1 MIGETTA
8 RLRAETATAHERLET
23 DLDIFAHVRRP
34 PDRRRLVERFHGL
47 HAGVERALA
56 PWLEQVA
63 GLDFAGRSR
72 LPHLRRDL
80 TALHAALPAALPVCD
95 VGPVGDRGEAL
106 GLLYVFEGSTLG
118 GHVIRKRLAAEGQD
132 ADGLSF
138 LDPYGAAVGERW
150 RAFLAVLE
158 RQTADEAAR
167 ASAVRGGRRGFDLA
181 HGWLCAQAVAA

>member
-23 DLDIFAHVRRP
+23 DLNIFARVRRP
-34 PDRRRLVERFHGL
+34 VDRRGLVERFQGL
-47 HAGVERALA
+47 HAGVERALS
-56 PWLEQVA
+56 PWLGA
-63 GLDFAGRSR
+63 LADLDFAGRSR

-80 TALHAALPAALPVCD
+80 TALDAAPTAPLPVCAID
-95 VGPVGDRGEAL
+95 AVGDRGEAL

-132 ADGLSF
+132 AEGLSF

-158 RQTADEAAR
+158 RETVDEPAR
-167 ASAVRGGRRGFDLA
+167 ASAVRGGRRGFELA
-181 HGWLCAQAVAA
+181 HGWLCAEAVAA

>member
-1 MIGETTA
+1 MTGETTA

-23 DLDIFAHVRRP
+23 DLDIFTRVRRMQ
-34 PDRRRLVERFHGL
+34 DRRRLVERFHGL

-56 PWLEQVA
+56 PSLA
-63 GLDFAGRSR
+63 SLADLDFPGRSR

-80 TALHAALPAALPVCD
+80 TALGAASPAALPVCD
-95 VGPVGDRGEAL
+95 IGPVVDAAEAL

-118 GHVIRKRLAAEGQD
+118 GHVIRKRLAAEGHD

-150 RAFLAVLE
+150 RTFLAVLE
-158 RQTADEAAR
+158 RETTDPAAR
-167 ASAVRGGRRGFDLA
+167 AATTRGGRRGFALA
-181 HGWLCAQAVAA
+181 HDWLCAETASA